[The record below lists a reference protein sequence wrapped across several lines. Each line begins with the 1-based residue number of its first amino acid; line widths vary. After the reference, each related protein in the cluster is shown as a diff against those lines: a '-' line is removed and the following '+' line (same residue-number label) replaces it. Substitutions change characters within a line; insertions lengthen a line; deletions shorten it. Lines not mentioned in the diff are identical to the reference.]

1 MTDRALVADDWAG
14 MRRRRWSATR
24 LAAAVGLNLLV
35 LLSLKLAV
43 DRVELPRRGL
53 DRVTR
58 LVTVTLHPVLPP
70 MHATATPR
78 PLPPVSS
85 RAGLHA
91 PTPAPANAPARA
103 PTPAPVPS
111 PAREDAAPAVT
122 LPGPIPQAVPPVAA
136 ASAPPADLRFLD
148 NAATR
153 RAIRAVA
160 RGDDA
165 TVAERGNAL
174 THEEPGS
181 ELVAADGSHA
191 GMQRNLPAPPPAVA
205 LAQGIDAA
213 HKGDCGKGEYLGGG
227 MGLLS
232 APFLLAAEAL
242 GKCAH
247 KL

>member
-1 MTDRALVADDWAG
+1 MTDRAHRVDDWAG
-14 MRRRRWSATR
+14 ARRRRWSVTR
-24 LAAAVGLNLLV
+24 LAAAAGLNLLV
-35 LLSLKLAV
+35 LLSLMVAV
-43 DRVELPRRGL
+43 DRVELPHHGV

-58 LVTVTLHPVLPP
+58 LVTVTLHSAPPPVHAAPPRALPP
-70 MHATATPR
+70 A
-78 PLPPVSS
+78 SG

-91 PTPAPANAPARA
+91 PAPAPARANAPARA
-103 PTPAPVPS
+103 PAPP
-111 PAREDAAPAVT
+111 REDAAQAIA
-122 LPGPIPQAVPPVAA
+122 LPPPPQAVAPVAA

-160 RGDDA
+160 RGEDA

>member
-1 MTDRALVADDWAG
+1 MTDRALVADDWASL
-14 MRRRRWSATR
+14 RRRRWSVTR

-35 LLSLKLAV
+35 LLSLELAV
-43 DRVELPRRGL
+43 DRVELPRHGL

-58 LVTVTLHPVLPP
+58 LVTVTLHPAPP
-70 MHATATPR
+70 PVHATPPPR
-78 PLPPVSS
+78 PLPPPSG
-85 RAGLHA
+85 RTGPH
-91 PTPAPANAPARA
+91 TPARA
-103 PTPAPVPS
+103 VATARAPVPPPS
-111 PAREDAAPAVT
+111 PARDDAAQAIT
-122 LPGPIPQAVPPVAA
+122 LPAPSPQAMPPVAA

-160 RGDDA
+160 RGEDA

-191 GMQRNLPAPPPAVA
+191 GMQRNLPPPPPAVA
-205 LAQGIDAA
+205 LANGIAAA

-242 GKCAH
+242 GKCAG

>member
-1 MTDRALVADDWAG
+1 MTERAPAAADWASA
-14 MRRRRWSATR
+14 RRRRWSAAR
-24 LAAAVGLNLLV
+24 LAAAAALNLLV
-35 LLSLKLAV
+35 LAALELAV
-43 DRVELPRRGL
+43 DRVELPRHGP

-58 LVTVTLHPVLPP
+58 LVMVALHVAPPPV
-70 MHATATPR
+70 HAL
-78 PLPPVSS
+78 PLPHTPPPQDRTS
-85 RAGLHA
+85 LHA
-91 PTPAPANAPARA
+91 PSPARANAPARA
-103 PTPAPVPS
+103 PAPPRDDAAQAIALPAP
-111 PAREDAAPAVT
+111 
-122 LPGPIPQAVPPVAA
+122 LPQAVPPVAA
-136 ASAPPADLRFLD
+136 ASTPPADLRFLD

-181 ELVAADGSHA
+181 ELVAADGTHV
-191 GMQRNLPAPPPAVA
+191 GMKRNLPPPPPAVA

>member
-1 MTDRALVADDWAG
+1 MTEPAPAATDWAG
-14 MRRRRWSATR
+14 ARRRRWSPAR
-24 LAAAVGLNLLV
+24 LAAAAALNLLV
-35 LLSLKLAV
+35 LASLKLAV
-43 DRVELPRRGL
+43 DRVELPRHGP

-58 LVTVTLHPVLPP
+58 LVTVTLHVAPP
-70 MHATATPR
+70 PPRAQTPA
-78 PLPPVSS
+78 PD
-85 RAGLHA
+85 RARLHA
-91 PTPAPANAPARA
+91 PSPTRANAPARA
-103 PTPAPVPS
+103 PALP
-111 PAREDAAPAVT
+111 REDAAQAIASLAP
-122 LPGPIPQAVPPVAA
+122 PIPDAVPPVAA
-136 ASAPPADLRFLD
+136 ASAPPADLKFLD
-148 NAATR
+148 SAATR

-181 ELVAADGSHA
+181 ELLAADGTHA
-191 GMQRNLPAPPPAVA
+191 GMRRNLPPPPPAVR
-205 LAQGIDAA
+205 LAQGVDAA
-213 HKGDCGKGEYLGGG
+213 HKGDCGKGDYLGGG